1 MAGKKTGSDEKENP
15 SQDAEQPKLPLFYT
29 APRPLDA
36 ERHAS
41 KSIKAKTDYGFA
53 GKTNAVP
60 LAAAEFP
67 RAMRHYP
74 IVFASDSPAMPL
86 AVLGLRNAEN
96 VFVGADGSWQ
106 PGCYIPAYI
115 RRVPFIFLESADK
128 QNFTLCIDEASE
140 FFLDTEDDAQPLFTD
155 GKPSEVTDNALKFC
169 SAYQGQSSATR
180 ELVAALD
187 EHELLIPN
195 QAGVTLK
202 SGEKMSLSGFR
213 VIDEKK
219 LTALPGETFLDWR
232 ERGWLAPIYA
242 QLLSSV
248 AWQTL
253 IDLAAQR
260 TEA

>member
-1 MAGKKTGSDEKENP
+1 MAGKSRRDEDATQESDKV
-15 SQDAEQPKLPLFYT
+15 KLPLFYT

-36 ERHAS
+36 ERHAG
-41 KSIKAKTDYGFA
+41 KSIKSKTSYGFA
-53 GKTNAVP
+53 RATNAVP
-60 LAAAEFP
+60 LTAAEFP

-86 AVLGLRNAEN
+86 AVLGGLRNAEN
-96 VFVGADGSWQ
+96 VFVGDDGSWQ
-106 PGCYIPAYI
+106 PGCYIPAYV

-128 QNFTLCIDEASE
+128 LNFTLCIDEASE
-140 FFLDTEDDAQPLFTD
+140 FLVEEDDAQPLFAD

-169 SAYQGQSSATR
+169 SAYQGQSSATQ
-180 ELVAALD
+180 EFVAALD
-187 EHELLIPN
+187 EQELLVPN
-195 QAGVTLK
+195 QAGVTLA

-242 QLLSSV
+242 QMLSSA

-253 IDLAAQR
+253 IDLTAQR
-260 TEA
+260 TMA

>member
-1 MAGKKTGSDEKENP
+1 MAGKSGRDEEATQEPGK
-15 SQDAEQPKLPLFYT
+15 AKLPLFYT

-36 ERHAS
+36 ERHAG
-41 KSIKAKTDYGFA
+41 KSIKSKTSYSFA
-53 GKTNAVP
+53 SETNAVP
-60 LAAAEFP
+60 LTVAEFP

-96 VFVGADGSWQ
+96 VFVGEDGSWQ

-128 QNFTLCIDEASE
+128 LNFTLCVDEASE
-140 FFLDTEDDAQPLFTD
+140 FLVEESDAQPLFTD

-169 SAYQGQSSATR
+169 SAYQGQSTATR

-187 EHELLIPN
+187 EHDLLVPN
-195 QAGVTLK
+195 QAGVTLA

-219 LTALPGETFLDWR
+219 LTALPGEKFLDWR

-242 QLLSSV
+242 QMLSSA

-260 TEA
+260 AKA